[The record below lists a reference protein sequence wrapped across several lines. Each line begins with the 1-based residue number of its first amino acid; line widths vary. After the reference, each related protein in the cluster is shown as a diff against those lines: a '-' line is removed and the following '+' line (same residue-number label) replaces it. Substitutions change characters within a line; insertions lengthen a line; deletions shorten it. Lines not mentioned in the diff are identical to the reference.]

1 MFNKEDIVW
10 KIENKLIFY
19 YDLIKI
25 GFKFQPKRIVE
36 QHQSLA
42 LESPSIEAALLIT
55 LPARKHILTG
65 LWAEQTVSPQKLTWG
80 PFPCSFHLSKEGV
93 SNHIILNQSAL
104 DSDTI
109 VHIDGQMG
117 IWSQPKE
124 TKEWKGQC
132 LSYLQWMNKISHN
145 LFSSHHT
152 TNPVCALS
160 TAIDSHLVIF
170 RARHIQPEGTNY
182 SSVFSMLQC
191 LQRAVLE
198 KYTYLLSRK
207 SLRKQ
212 RRGLSVMKV
221 KFIPKSTKGSSLGSW
236 TCSGGK
242 LSGLKL
248 IFKVAL
254 WIELFLC
261 TISKYC
267 CLKGVEISRTRHHAR
282 EFYHWEPEQRTEK
295 LFSSHFGLLKS
306 QLFGKALFSHVSVQE
321 NEISNATE
329 TETPTI
335 DVGLYE
341 WDREAYCLIPS
352 CSCVNCLCNKSQE
365 CRPPLHR
372 KTVTLV

>member
-36 QHQSLA
+36 QHWSLA

-160 TAIDSHLVIF
+160 TATDSHLVIF

-182 SSVFSMLQC
+182 SSLFNMLQC

-198 KYTYLLSRK
+198 KYTLLGRK

-212 RRGLSVMKV
+212 RRGLSVINV
-221 KFIPKSTKGSSLGSW
+221 KFIPKATKEISLGSW

-248 IFKVAL
+248 TFKVAL
-254 WIELFLC
+254 WIELFFC
-261 TISKYC
+261 TVSKYC
-267 CLKGVEISRTRHHAR
+267 CLNGVWNQQGSASCMWILLLRSWAENR
-282 EFYHWEPEQRTEK
+282 EGTICSCECTGEWDLKCYWNKNTNHRCGSLWIRQ
-295 LFSSHFGLLKS
+295 SGLLS
-306 QLFGKALFSHVSVQE
+306 DTLLQLCQRPVQ
-321 NEISNATE
+321 
-329 TETPTI
+329 
-335 DVGLYE
+335 
-341 WDREAYCLIPS
+341 
-352 CSCVNCLCNKSQE
+352 
-365 CRPPLHR
+365 
-372 KTVTLV
+372 

>member
-1 MFNKEDIVW
+1 
-10 KIENKLIFY
+10 
-19 YDLIKI
+19 
-25 GFKFQPKRIVE
+25 
-36 QHQSLA
+36 
-42 LESPSIEAALLIT
+42 
-55 LPARKHILTG
+55 
-65 LWAEQTVSPQKLTWG
+65 
-80 PFPCSFHLSKEGV
+80 
-93 SNHIILNQSAL
+93 
-104 DSDTI
+104 
-109 VHIDGQMG
+109 
-117 IWSQPKE
+117 
-124 TKEWKGQC
+124 
-132 LSYLQWMNKISHN
+132 MNKISHN

-254 WIELFLC
+254 WIEMFLC

-341 WDREAYCLIPS
+341 
-352 CSCVNCLCNKSQE
+352 
-365 CRPPLHR
+365 
-372 KTVTLV
+372 